1 MMKLATPD
9 EMRQIDR
16 AAAERYGV
24 SGLALMEN
32 AGAAV
37 AKVAFSV
44 ATRASRAVRAGV
56 CGRDQDEPAPPVSV
70 CILAG
75 RGNNGGDGFAATR
88 HLAGYG
94 ARVSVYVVGDPS
106 TISGDARTNL
116 DAMMKSGICVV
127 PLLDAGAWSA
137 AREDL
142 AASSVIIDAILGTG
156 ARGAPSPEAARAISL
171 MNESPAPIVAVD
183 TPSGMDA
190 LTGAVPGECVNAHTT
205 VTLALAKTGLATY
218 PGASCAGRV
227 VVDGIG
233 MPPPLLDFSEI
244 RTGLTTPDD
253 VRAALPVR
261 RPDAHKGDFGRVL
274 IVAGSPGMS
283 GAPSLAA
290 MGALKSG
297 AGLVH
302 LLVPAAI
309 AGEVS
314 ARHAEVMTH
323 PAPEPCLPAILEMAA
338 ACQAVVIGPGMSCC
352 ERTSAVVDA
361 VVSQVRVPL
370 VLDADA
376 INVVAG
382 KARALREAKAQ
393 VVLTP
398 HPGELGR
405 LMGVGADEIN
415 RDRLGWARR
424 AALETGATVVLK
436 GARTVIADQSG
447 EAYVNPTGNSGM
459 ATAGMGDILAGVTGS
474 LCAVGLD
481 GLAAGYCSA
490 YLHGLAGDF
499 AARERGTDGMV
510 AGDVLVHVP
519 ESFTAVRTKMA
530 MLWSMMPIA
539 YTHMSEGW

>member
-9 EMRQIDR
+9 QMRLMDR
-16 AAAERYGV
+16 AAAECYGV

-37 AKVAFSV
+37 ARVAFRV
-44 ATRASRAVRAGV
+44 ASRASRAAQAGLHS
-56 CGRDQDEPAPPVSV
+56 RDRDEPARPVSV

-75 RGNNGGDGFAATR
+75 RGNNGGDGYAAAR

-94 ARVSVYVVGDPS
+94 ARISVYVVGDPS
-106 TISGDARTNL
+106 TIVGDARTNL
-116 DAMMKSGICVV
+116 DAMVKSGIGVL
-127 PLLDAGAWSA
+127 PLLDEGAWNA
-137 AREDL
+137 ARADL
-142 AASSVIIDAILGTG
+142 AVSDVTVDAILGTG

-183 TPSGMDA
+183 APSGVDA
-190 LTGAVPGECVNAHTT
+190 LTGAVPGECVIAHTT
-205 VTLALAKTGLATY
+205 VTLGLAKTGLLTY
-218 PGASCAGRV
+218 PGTSQVGRLV
-227 VVDGIG
+227 LDRIG
-233 MPPPLLDFSEI
+233 MPPALIDSSEI
-244 RTGLTTPDD
+244 RTRLTTPDD
-253 VRAALPVR
+253 VRAALPGR

-274 IVAGSPGMS
+274 IIAGSLGMS

-290 MGALKSG
+290 MGALRSG

-323 PAPEPCLPAILEMAA
+323 PASEPCLPAILEIAA
-338 ACQAVVIGPGMSCC
+338 ACQAVVVGPGMSCC
-352 ERTSAVVDA
+352 ERTSAIVDA
-361 VVSQVRVPL
+361 VISKVRVPL

-376 INVVAG
+376 INVLAG
-382 KARALREAKAQ
+382 RAQALREAGTP
-393 VVLTP
+393 VVLIP

-424 AALETGATVVLK
+424 AAMETGATVVLK
-436 GARTVIADQSG
+436 GARTVIADKSG
-447 EAYVNPTGNSGM
+447 EAYVNPTGNPGM
-459 ATAGMGDILAGVTGS
+459 ATAGMGDVLAGVTGS
-474 LCAVGLD
+474 LCAAGLD
-481 GLAAGYCSA
+481 SLAAGYCAA

-499 AARERGTDGMV
+499 AARERGVDGMV
-510 AGDVLVHVP
+510 AGDVLAHVP
-519 ESFTAVRTKMA
+519 EAFGAVRTKTA
-530 MLWSMMPIA
+530 MLWRMMPIA
-539 YTHMSEGW
+539 YAHTPEGW

>member
-1 MMKLATPD
+1 MRLATPD
-9 EMRQIDR
+9 EMRQMDR
-16 AAAERYGV
+16 AAAESYGV

-37 AKVAFSV
+37 ARVAYRV
-44 ATRASRAVRAGV
+44 ATRAARTELCCRG
-56 CGRDQDEPAPPVSV
+56 GPARSMSV

-75 RGNNGGDGFAATR
+75 RGNNGGDGFAAAR

-94 ARVSVYVVGDPS
+94 ARVSVYVVGDPCA
-106 TISGDARTNL
+106 IQGDARANL
-116 DAMMKSGICVV
+116 DAMVKSGIAVV
-127 PLLDAGAWSA
+127 PLIGEGAWNA
-137 AREDL
+137 VRADL
-142 AASSVIIDAILGTG
+142 AASDVIIDAVLGTG

-183 TPSGMDA
+183 VPSGVHA
-190 LTGAVPGECVNAHTT
+190 LTGEVAGECVIAHIT
-205 VTLALAKTGLATY
+205 VTLALAKTGLLTY
-218 PGASCAGRV
+218 PGASCVGRV

-233 MPPPLLDFSEI
+233 MPPALVESSGI
-244 RTGLTTPDD
+244 RTRLTTPDD
-253 VRAALPVR
+253 VRVALPVR

-274 IVAGSPGMS
+274 IVAGSLGMS

-290 MGALKSG
+290 MGALRSG

-302 LLVPAAI
+302 LSVPAVI

-323 PAPEPCLPAILEMAA
+323 PTPEGNLPAILEMAT
-338 ACQAVVIGPGMSCC
+338 ACQAVVVGPGMSRG
-352 ERTSAVVDA
+352 ERTSAIVDA
-361 VVSQVRVPL
+361 MIAELRVPL

-376 INVVAG
+376 VNVLAG
-382 KARALREAKAQ
+382 RAQALREAKAP

-405 LMGVGADEIN
+405 LLGVGADEIN

-436 GARTVIADQSG
+436 GARTVIADRTG
-447 EAYVNPTGNSGM
+447 EAYVNPTGNPGM
-459 ATAGMGDILAGVTGS
+459 ATAGMGDVLAGVIGS
-474 LCAVGLD
+474 LCAAGLS

-490 YLHGLAGDF
+490 YIHGLAGDF
-499 AARERGTDGMV
+499 AARKRGWDGMV
-510 AGDVLVHVP
+510 AGDVLAHVP
-519 ESFTAVRTKMA
+519 ESFRAARTKTA
-530 MLWSMMPIA
+530 MLWGMMPIA
-539 YTHMSEGW
+539 YAHMPEGW